1 MFRDKELLNRKKKSV
16 NRNRPRC
23 DRDVWINSQNIFE
36 QGNKYVKE
44 FKQKMDTMNEQMDNL
59 IRETETI
66 KKNQMNSYDWKI

>member
-1 MFRDKELLNRKKKSV
+1 MFRNKELLNRKKKKRSV

-23 DRDVWINSQNIFE
+23 DRNVGINSQNIFE

-66 KKNQMNSYDWKI
+66 KKNQMNSYD